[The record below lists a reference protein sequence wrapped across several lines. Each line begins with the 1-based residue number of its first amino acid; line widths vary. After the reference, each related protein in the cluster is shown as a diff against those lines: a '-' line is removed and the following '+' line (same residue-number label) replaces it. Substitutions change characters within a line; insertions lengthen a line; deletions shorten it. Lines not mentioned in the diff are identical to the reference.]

1 MNFDK
6 LVTLVTFFRIC
17 NMPQDNSKYHK
28 SKTKTQTVKCRVCL
42 AVCLAHN
49 YQSHLKN
56 KLTEENASDLR
67 RYGEVSLA
75 FTMNRIQRGE
85 KRLS

>member
-17 NMPQDNSKYHK
+17 NMPQDNSKYYK

-49 YQSHLKN
+49 YQSHLKTN
-56 KLTEENASDLR
+56 IYENASDLR
-67 RYGEVSLA
+67 HYGEVSLA
-75 FTMNRIQRGE
+75 FTMNN
-85 KRLS
+85 KMLSFID

>member
-1 MNFDK
+1 MHGF
-6 LVTLVTFFRIC
+6 
-17 NMPQDNSKYHK
+17 S
-28 SKTKTQTVKCRVCL
+28 

-75 FTMNRIQRGE
+75 FNMNN
-85 KRLS
+85 KMLSFID

>member
-17 NMPQDNSKYHK
+17 NMPQDNSKYYK

-49 YQSHLKN
+49 YQSHLK
-56 KLTEENASDLR
+56 KKITEENASDPR
-67 RYGEVSLA
+67 RYGDVSLA
-75 FTMNRIQRGE
+75 FTMNRI
-85 KRLS
+85 